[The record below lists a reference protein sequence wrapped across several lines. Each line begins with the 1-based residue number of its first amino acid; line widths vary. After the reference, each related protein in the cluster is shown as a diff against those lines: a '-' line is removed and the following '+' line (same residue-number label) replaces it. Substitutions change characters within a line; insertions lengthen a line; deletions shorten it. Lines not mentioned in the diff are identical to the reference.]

1 MQTKNFDA
9 KNWGINVNGI
19 PVTRLVEK
27 ESITVKR
34 SEDRYTK
41 QVGRLGE
48 VTRSRQHN
56 KTGEISFKLM
66 QSSPNNDQFSLLA
79 QLDEQANAGIVSI
92 VIKDFNSAT
101 EFTCAEAWIRK
112 NPDENLGTDEKER
125 EWVFEC
131 ADLDEFFGGAIN

>member
-1 MQTKNFDA
+1 MQTKNFDP
-9 KNWGINVNGI
+9 KNWGINVSGI
-19 PVTRLVEK
+19 PVTRLVDK
-27 ESITVKR
+27 EAITVKR

-79 QLDEQANAGIVSI
+79 QLDEQANAGVVPI
-92 VIKDFNSAT
+92 VIKDFNSTTA
-101 EFTCAEAWIRK
+101 FTCAEAWIRK
-112 NPDENLGTDEKER
+112 NPDETIATDEKER